1 MHTPSCFRHAEGVVV
16 SVPIRVIPGNALA
29 VAGNMPFR
37 GLDRFGVS
45 FLNKFE
51 VRLTTT
57 TPHTLP

>member
-1 MHTPSCFRHAEGVVV
+1 MWGLGWYWCC
-16 SVPIRVIPGNALA
+16 RVIPGNALA

-51 VRLTTT
+51 VRPFTNHSATYDDLTM
-57 TPHTLP
+57 LIQL